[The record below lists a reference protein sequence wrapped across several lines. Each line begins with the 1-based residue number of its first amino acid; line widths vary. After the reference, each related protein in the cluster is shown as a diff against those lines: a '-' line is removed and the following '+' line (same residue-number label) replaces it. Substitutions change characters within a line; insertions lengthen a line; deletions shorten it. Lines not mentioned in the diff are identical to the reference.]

1 MASRSVPR
9 SFAPA
14 VACAAAA
21 GAGLAAARQS
31 AAFTL
36 PSASRGLSSALK
48 SAPTAAS
55 PALAGL
61 GQGATRGVATAAGY
75 AALATGA
82 AAVASSLSSASRR
95 QAASARGRRAVAVKA
110 GPQPLTTPGDLLDNV
125 DVFIFDCDGVIW
137 LGDSVIDGIP
147 NVLDE
152 LRKKGKT
159 IFFVTNNSTKSRAG
173 YKKKFTSLGLDVKPE
188 EIFSSS
194 FAAAAY
200 MEQSKFKETGKKV
213 YVIGET
219 GIGEELDLIG
229 VPWFGAEADKE
240 KVAPL
245 QPGGRVEHDENVG
258 AVIVGF
264 DRNVNYYKLQYAQL
278 CLNENPGC
286 EFIATNL
293 DRVTHLT
300 DAQEWAGNGTMVG
313 AIRGCTGKEPNVVG
327 KPAPLMI
334 DYIAD
339 KYGIKDRSR
348 ICMVGDRLDTDIAF
362 GRNNGLR
369 TCLTLC
375 GVTSEDQLLEK
386 VPRIAG
392 TEGVQPDFYVKTIND
407 FLA

>member
-1 MASRSVPR
+1 MSS
-9 SFAPA
+9 
-14 VACAAAA
+14 
-21 GAGLAAARQS
+21 S
-31 AAFTL
+31 AMTTAFTL
-36 PSASRGLSSALK
+36 PSGISRV
-48 SAPTAAS
+48 APAPVAAS
-55 PALAGL
+55 TLQVQQRAAAPAVAGFSF
-61 GQGATRGVATAAGY
+61 GAGAAGCATL
-75 AALATGA
+75 AAGA
-82 AAVASSLSSASRR
+82 AAVASSVVSSAKR
-95 QAASARGRRAVAVKA
+95 QAAKKSARRSRAVAVKA
-110 GPQPLTTPGDLLDNV
+110 GPQPLTTAGDLLDNV

-147 NVLDE
+147 KVLDE
-152 LRKKGKT
+152 LRKQGKT

-200 MEQSKFKETGKKV
+200 MEQSKFKDSGKKV

-229 VPWFGAEADKE
+229 VPWFGAEADKD
-240 KVAPL
+240 KVAEL
-245 QPGGRVEHDENVG
+245 KPGGKVDHDHDVG

-313 AIRGCTGKEPNVVG
+313 AIEGCTGRKPNVVG

-334 DYIAD
+334 DYIAN
-339 KYGIKDRSR
+339 KYNISDRSR